1 MKMVEFATAKGAA
14 VWVSPEQVL
23 YVSAAAGAGGG
34 ASMYGANNVSTA
46 TRLHFGH
53 GEFLDVQEA
62 PADVV
67 SRLNG

>member
-1 MKMVEFATAKGAA
+1 MKLVEFATAKGAA

-23 YVSAAAGAGGG
+23 YVSAAAGAG

-46 TRLHFGH
+46 TRLHFGQ